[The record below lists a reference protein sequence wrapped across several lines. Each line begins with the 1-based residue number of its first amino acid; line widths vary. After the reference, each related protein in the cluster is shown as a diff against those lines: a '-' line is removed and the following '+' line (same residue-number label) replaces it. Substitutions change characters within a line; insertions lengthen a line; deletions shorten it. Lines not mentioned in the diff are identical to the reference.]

1 MQNDW
6 NVTRVQVAS
15 MTRMK
20 MYEDKYSKYLQI
32 LCQAALLQLFLTWS
46 PASSQASGQRSQEA
60 ARFQDNNAKKH

>member
-1 MQNDW
+1 
-6 NVTRVQVAS
+6 
-15 MTRMK
+15 MK

-60 ARFQDNNAKKH
+60 ARFQDNNAKKTLDN